1 MISKTKYICNWF
13 HCQFNKMKQNL
24 SLWWFCKVSRETYRL
39 VLIVIGIW
47 SVSANRR
54 KKISMCTCQTTW
66 LSSGYE
72 RQNLPLLFLSG
83 SESKRVRGI
92 KGSVKTS
99 DVFVLPLFARLRG
112 KDFSIVNK
120 VPDVYQNVKL
130 ESMPNFH
137 ASICDTYIFCFSDT

>member
-1 MISKTKYICNWF
+1 
-13 HCQFNKMKQNL
+13 
-24 SLWWFCKVSRETYRL
+24 
-39 VLIVIGIW
+39 
-47 SVSANRR
+47 
-54 KKISMCTCQTTW
+54 MCTCQTTW